1 MSEPF
6 PVKNETTNKIPS
18 CYPLNKWLIHRTPP
32 PSPITIRQVPWQM
45 RIAYFHEKLSECD
58 VFSARVHGIVKDSWR
73 NKARCGI
80 ACIGIKIKI
89 FYSSWKI
96 HHNTDATAEWKSEL
110 LAKRIKAL
118 LCFTRKQ
125 ISASFLGVTSWAWL
139 PEMLLPL

>member
-1 MSEPF
+1 MVDPPDPTPF
-6 PVKNETTNKIPS
+6 PHNNSSGPLTNENCLFP
-18 CYPLNKWLIHRTPP
+18 REA
-32 PSPITIRQVPWQM
+32 V
-45 RIAYFHEKLSECD
+45 
-58 VFSARVHGIVKDSWR
+58 SARVHGIVKDSWR

-96 HHNTDATAEWKSEL
+96 HHNTDATAEWKSEF

-125 ISASFLGVTSWAWL
+125 ISASFLGVTS
-139 PEMLLPL
+139 

>member
-1 MSEPF
+1 
-6 PVKNETTNKIPS
+6 
-18 CYPLNKWLIHRTPP
+18 
-32 PSPITIRQVPWQM
+32 M

-96 HHNTDATAEWKSEL
+96 HHNTDATAEWKSEFLAIKDQSAFMFYTQTDQRIIFRRYL
-110 LAKRIKAL
+110 LSMAAGNAL
-118 LCFTRKQ
+118 ALVNF
-125 ISASFLGVTSWAWL
+125 
-139 PEMLLPL
+139 